1 MSTNMLDVIDKGETS
16 RRHPHPLLFVHG
28 AWHAG
33 WCWEDHFLDHFV
45 ERGFRVL
52 APSLRGH
59 GRSPA
64 GKPLRA
70 CSVSDYVSDIGSVVE
85 TLSSTPIL
93 VGHSLGGFV
102 VQKYLETRDAAAAV
116 LIASTP
122 PRGGQLRS
130 LLRSIRR
137 HPWRSTKFTF
147 TGNPSDLCETS
158 ADVRE
163 LFFSDQASDRVV
175 EGFAA
180 RMSSDSARVILLDTV
195 IGDLIRTRRIQTPM
209 LVLGGAAD
217 RVYTPD
223 DVRRTAAA
231 YGTEAAILPGMGH
244 EVMLEPGW
252 QVAAD
257 HIESWLAGRG
267 L

>member
-1 MSTNMLDVIDKGETS
+1 MSSDMLDVIDKGEAS
-16 RRHPHPLLFVHG
+16 RSHPHPLLLVHG

-33 WCWEDHFLDHFV
+33 WCWEANFLDHFV

-59 GRSPA
+59 GRSPTS
-64 GKPLRA
+64 KPLRV
-70 CSVSDYVSDIGSVVE
+70 CSVSDYVSDISSVIE
-85 TLSSTPIL
+85 TLSSTPVL

-147 TGNPSDLCETS
+147 TGNPLDLCGAS

-175 EGFAA
+175 EEFAA
-180 RMSSDSARVILLDTV
+180 RMNSDSNRVVLFDTV
-195 IGDLIRTRRIQTPM
+195 IGDLVRTHRIRTPI
-209 LVLGGAAD
+209 LVLGGEAD

-231 YGTEAAILPGMGH
+231 YDTEPVILPGMGH

-252 QVAAD
+252 QVAAG
-257 HIESWLAGRG
+257 HIESWLARHG